1 MNMKASLSLLLGLSA
16 GSLLAIYCAYVT
28 LTTSDAEGRLLF
40 AIVTESLAAALL
52 PLWGLFLKKSVFWF
66 FMPVVVAGLYAVMA
80 LNAWACRISGTHW
93 THTYDQW
100 GFVLVS
106 LPSMSA
112 LLRDRRQPKPL
123 PTQTLAHQEDVWPP
137 PTTPPLT

>member
-1 MNMKASLSLLLGLSA
+1 MKASLLFLLSLSA

-40 AIVTESLAAALL
+40 AVVTGGLAAALL
-52 PLWGLFLKKSVFWF
+52 PLWGLFLKKSAFWF
-66 FMPVVVAGLYAVMA
+66 FMPIVVAGLYAVMA

-106 LPSMSA
+106 LPTMSV
-112 LLRDRRQPKPL
+112 LLQDRRQPKPVM
-123 PTQTLAHQEDVWPP
+123 TETLVHQEDAWPP
-137 PTTPPLT
+137 PPKPPAT